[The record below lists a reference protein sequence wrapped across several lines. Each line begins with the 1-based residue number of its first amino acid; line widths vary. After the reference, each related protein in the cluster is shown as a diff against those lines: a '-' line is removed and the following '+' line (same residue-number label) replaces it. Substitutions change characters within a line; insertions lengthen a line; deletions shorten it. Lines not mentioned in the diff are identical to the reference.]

1 MSYTLYTYLDAP
13 YVITEPD
20 VESLGNFESL
30 DEINEYLE
38 ENGIYYP
45 EFSTEYRS
53 ELGEEVSTMEYNGV
67 RFIIAEAEES
77 W

>member
-1 MSYTLYTYLDAP
+1 M
-13 YVITEPD
+13 
-20 VESLGNFESL
+20 
-30 DEINEYLE
+30 NEYLE

-45 EFSTEYRS
+45 EFSIEYRS
-53 ELGEEVSTMEYNGV
+53 ELGEEVSTMESNGV